1 MRQEKGVRRVKT
13 GEPAEKPA
21 FGKDARTV
29 GGLERGQRRRM
40 MADERMIKDQGDGIK
55 TGDASFI

>member
-1 MRQEKGVRRVKT
+1 MKT

-40 MADERMIKDQGDGIK
+40 MADERMIKDHDDRIK
-55 TGDASFI
+55 TGDASFL